1 MRSANLAAWM
11 ILGLIAVGQPA
22 LAAEVNIV
30 AQNGTEA
37 SRTRAVQDVSTA
49 KQRLTDKIADRTL
62 QAGRDKTPVSAAKPP
77 SNAEPGLIF

>member
-62 QAGRDKTPVSAAKPP
+62 QAGRDKTPVSVAKPP